1 MSRRDLDIGLSYQE
15 REKFLKQAERLKI
28 KLEDCGAV
36 GGTVLDEYSQAKQ
49 RDEGYEKELGD
60 LASAE
65 KSLREIMAELAEKIE
80 NDFFEGVEK
89 INEEFRKFFVSV
101 FGGGKAELIL
111 VKQKKKP
118 FSDDSPVVSE
128 REKRVSS
135 SVLALEENDILS
147 FSKSEETG
155 IEISV
160 SHPKKRISSLEM
172 LSGGERSLVAI
183 SLLFAMS
190 QVNPSPFLVL
200 DETDAALDE
209 ANSQKYALML
219 KSLGEKT
226 QLIVITHN
234 RETMRQAD
242 VIYGITMN
250 ADGISRLLSIKF
262 DDIKEYAE
270 Q

>member
-1 MSRRDLDIGLSYQE
+1 MSVE
-15 REKFLKQAERLKI
+15 QAERLKI

-36 GGTVLDEYSQAKQ
+36 GGEVLNEYNQTKQ
-49 RDEGYEKELGD
+49 RDEGYEKELSD
-60 LASAE
+60 LAVAE
-65 KSLREIMAELAEKIE
+65 KSLREIMAELADKIE
-80 NDFFEGVEK
+80 NDFFGGVEK
-89 INEEFRKFFVSV
+89 INEEFSKFFVSV
-101 FGGGKAELIL
+101 FGGGKAELKF
-111 VKQKKKP
+111 VKKEKKS
-118 FSDDSPVVSE
+118 FSDDSPSLSE
-128 REKRVSS
+128 REKTISS
-135 SVLALEENDILS
+135 PFFALEEKDISS
-147 FSKSEETG
+147 FLKPEETG

-190 QVNPSPFLVL
+190 QVNPPPFLVL
-200 DETDAALDE
+200 DETDAPLDE

-242 VIYGITMN
+242 VIYGVTMS

-262 DDIKEYAE
+262 DDTGEYAG

>member
-1 MSRRDLDIGLSYQE
+1 MFGKDSVVPDMFGRDHFNKAISDRKKLINALLDGYFNKEEDEEYLAQE
-15 REKFLKQAERLKI
+15 NGEGE
-28 KLEDCGAV
+28 ED
-36 GGTVLDEYSQAKQ
+36 
-49 RDEGYEKELGD
+49 KE
-60 LASAE
+60 
-65 KSLREIMAELAEKIE
+65 
-80 NDFFEGVEK
+80 
-89 INEEFRKFFVSV
+89 
-101 FGGGKAELIL
+101 
-111 VKQKKKP
+111 
-118 FSDDSPVVSE
+118 
-128 REKRVSS
+128 
-135 SVLALEENDILS
+135 
-147 FSKSEETG
+147 EETG
-155 IEISV
+155 VEISV

-190 QVNPSPFLVL
+190 QVNPPPFLIL

-242 VIYGITMN
+242 IIYGITMS

-262 DDIKEYAE
+262 DDTGEYLK

>member
-1 MSRRDLDIGLSYQE
+1 M
-15 REKFLKQAERLKI
+15 
-28 KLEDCGAV
+28 
-36 GGTVLDEYSQAKQ
+36 
-49 RDEGYEKELGD
+49 
-60 LASAE
+60 
-65 KSLREIMAELAEKIE
+65 
-80 NDFFEGVEK
+80 EK
-89 INEEFRKFFVSV
+89 INEEVRKFVVSV
-101 FGGGKAELIL
+101 FGAGKAELIL

-128 REKRVSS
+128 REKMTSS
-135 SVLALEENDILS
+135 PFFAPED
-147 FSKSEETG
+147 KPEETG
-155 IEISV
+155 VEISV
-160 SHPKKRISSLEM
+160 SHPQKRISSLEM

-190 QVNPSPFLVL
+190 QINPPPFLVL

-209 ANSQKYALML
+209 ANSRKYALML

-226 QLIVITHN
+226 QLVVITHN

-242 VIYGITMN
+242 VIYGITMS

-262 DDIKEYAE
+262 DDAKNYAE

>member
-1 MSRRDLDIGLSYQE
+1 
-15 REKFLKQAERLKI
+15 
-28 KLEDCGAV
+28 
-36 GGTVLDEYSQAKQ
+36 
-49 RDEGYEKELGD
+49 
-60 LASAE
+60 LAAAE
-65 KSLREIMAELAEKIE
+65 KSLREIMTELADKIE
-80 NDFFEGVEK
+80 NDFLGGVEK

-101 FGGGKAELIL
+101 FGGGKAELKL
-111 VKQKKKP
+111 VKKERRS
-118 FSDDSPVVSE
+118 FSNDSPVVSE
-128 REKRVSS
+128 REKMTSFPFF
-135 SVLALEENDILS
+135 APEDKPEEM
-147 FSKSEETG
+147 G
-155 IEISV
+155 VEISV

-190 QVNPSPFLVL
+190 QVNPPPFLVL

-242 VIYGITMN
+242 VIYGITMG

-262 DDIKEYAE
+262 DDTKEYVN